1 MDEKAQR
8 GKRTAST
15 GNTRQAHASG
25 RVARA
30 LWGRVAELHADGRTM
45 TEIARIIGRDPGP
58 VSRTLA
64 EPEVKADVARIQ
76 ANRRASLDERIKISA
91 SLAWSTLEALLDE
104 SEPGHVRRAA
114 ADSILDRA
122 GIVARKAVEV
132 TGANGGPVA
141 VVSLTPDQLASM
153 TPDQLRALAAV
164 ASTESDGEGEQ

>member
-1 MDEKAQR
+1 MGDKAQR
-8 GKRTAST
+8 VKRKAST
-15 GNTRQAHASG
+15 GKASHPSG

-45 TEIARIIGRDPGP
+45 TEIARTINRDQGP

-76 ANRRASLDERIKISA
+76 AARRAALDERIKSAA

-122 GIVARKAVEV
+122 GIIARKSVEL
-132 TGANGGPVA
+132 TGANGGPVQ
-141 VVSLTPDQLASM
+141 VVSVTPEQLAALGA
-153 TPDQLRALAAV
+153 DQLRALAQV
-164 ASTESDGEGEQ
+164 DPVPVDGEPNK